1 MSTRSSQILIIAVA
15 GAGLALG
22 PLLSAGQME
31 QTADQKAISSQVPV
45 MEADPS
51 AALMEKG
58 FQRLYELNFDGARIE
73 FLAYQ
78 KNLPDD
84 PMGKAAE
91 AASYLFEQFNAK
103 GILTSDFFLNDTKFL
118 GGVEGTAAQNQNS
131 AFVEANNRARE
142 LAKRRLKSN
151 PHDIH
156 GLLALTIADGME
168 SDYDALIIKKQLDG
182 LKVMKQAEGEANT
195 LLAIDPSQQD
205 ANVALGMSNY
215 VIGCLPGYKRALVWF
230 GGIHGDRIR
239 GMQLMASA
247 AEHGHYLQP
256 FAKVMLAL
264 AYEREHRMDR
274 AHELLAQLAI
284 QFPGNPVFARE
295 LALTAKQYREP

>member
-1 MSTRSSQILIIAVA
+1 MSTRFNQPALMAFVAAGIA
-15 GAGLALG
+15 LC
-22 PLLSAGQME
+22 PTLSAGPQVSD
-31 QTADQKAISSQVPV
+31 QTAVQEATPSQAPV

-51 AALMEKG
+51 TGLMEKG
-58 FQRLYELNFDGARIE
+58 FQRLYELNFDGARVE

-84 PMGKAAE
+84 AMGKAAE

-118 GGVEGTAAQNQNS
+118 GGADGTAAQNANP
-131 AFVEANNRARE
+131 AFVQANNQARD

-151 PHDIH
+151 PRDIH
-156 GLLALTIADGME
+156 ALLAITIADGME

-182 LKVMKQAEGEANT
+182 LKVMKQAEAEANT

-215 VIGCLPGYKRALVWF
+215 VIGCLPGFKRALVWF
-230 GGIHGDRIR
+230 GGIHGDRVK

-264 AYEREHRMDR
+264 AYEREHQMDQAR
-274 AHELLAQLAI
+274 DLLSQLAI
-284 QFPGNPVFARE
+284 QFPANPVFARE
-295 LALTAKQYREP
+295 LALTAKK